1 MTLHY
6 ITLWYRAMRFGLSPN
21 TSLRCSVLGALST
34 QQSHSPH
41 PGTTAGAVGAL
52 TTPGTTVHSA
62 RAGDSPV
69 TRGGI
74 GIGIC
79 AMLTPTYIA
88 GQAHSAGGAGA
99 ECIAPHTTGDGTTPT
114 IGEATGV
121 TLTTVGVVDGLPHF
135 LVPTH
140 LAWARDLTP
149 ITTEAV
155 ASTAHATRI
164 QVRAAAATTTAR

>member
-1 MTLHY
+1 MTLRY

-21 TSLRCSVLGALST
+21 TSLRCSALGALST

-41 PGTTAGAVGAL
+41 SGTSVGAVGAL
-52 TTPGTTVHSA
+52 TTPGTTVRSV
-62 RAGDSPV
+62 RAGDSPT

-79 AMLTPTYIA
+79 ATATHTTIA

-114 IGEATGV
+114 IGEATGII
-121 TLTTVGVVDGLPHF
+121 TTVGVEAGLLHI
-135 LVPTH
+135 LALTH

-164 QVRAAAATTTAR
+164 QVRADVTTMVR